1 MPVSCMAMMTVLHA
15 SNMNLKTTST
25 HVERFICCHLSF
37 SYIRAVEQNGQPG
50 RVTSASQGS
59 VNTSFDLFKSNKDTA
74 DWWNQTLC
82 GQQAWQMLK
91 GRTKGG
97 RFYGYK
103 INHPFGQVVTHP
115 FNQMSFYYRSNMF
128 TPLQLAFMKGF
139 LYALGRQKKTST
151 R

>member
-1 MPVSCMAMMTVLHA
+1 MPVSCMAMMTVHHA
-15 SNMNLKTTST
+15 SSMSLKTTST
-25 HVERFICCHLSF
+25 HVERFLYAVTCHL
-37 SYIRAVEQNGQPG
+37 ATLELWNKNGQPG

-103 INHPFGQVVTHP
+103 INHPFGQCR
-115 FNQMSFYYRSNMF
+115 NSSFKS
-128 TPLQLAFMKGF
+128 
-139 LYALGRQKKTST
+139 
-151 R
+151 